1 MNRVF
6 KILYKPASVFEQLN
20 DFYEDD
26 LNTDSNIITSV
37 LGFLLGIY
45 SCYIDF
51 ESFKEISS
59 GIGIVL
65 IFILA
70 VIAFNGIFLLFYNYI
85 LTYILYWVG
94 KLLNGRGLVAE
105 IRAAI
110 AYSILPGIF
119 GLVLMLIQGLN
130 SELLFD
136 ANTQLIIIRI
146 LSVVTIFWS
155 MIILVIGLKI
165 FNKYGFIKA
174 VINVLVLPLSA
185 LMVYI
190 FYIK

>member
-6 KILYKPASVFEQLN
+6 KIFYKPASVFEQLN

-85 LTYILYWVG
+85 LTYILYWIG

-130 SELLFD
+130 SEFLFD
-136 ANTQLIIIRI
+136 ANTQLIIVRI

-155 MIILVIGLKI
+155 MIIFVVVLKI

-185 LMVYI
+185 LIVYI

>member
-65 IFILA
+65 ICILA

-85 LTYILYWVG
+85 LTYILYWIG

-136 ANTQLIIIRI
+136 ANKQLIIVRI

-155 MIILVIGLKI
+155 MIILVVGLKI

-174 VINVLVLPLSA
+174 VVNVLVLPLSA
-185 LMVYI
+185 LIVYI
-190 FYIK
+190 LYIK

>member
-65 IFILA
+65 ICILA

-85 LTYILYWVG
+85 LTYILYWIG
-94 KLLNGRGLVAE
+94 KLLNSRGLVAE

-136 ANTQLIIIRI
+136 ANTQLIIVRI

-155 MIILVIGLKI
+155 MIILVVGLKI

-174 VINVLVLPLSA
+174 VVNVLVLPLSA
-185 LMVYI
+185 LIVYI

>member
-26 LNTDSNIITSV
+26 LNADSNIITSV

-65 IFILA
+65 ICILA

-85 LTYILYWVG
+85 LTYILYWIG
-94 KLLNGRGLVAE
+94 KLLNSRGLVAE

-130 SELLFD
+130 SEFLFD
-136 ANTQLIIIRI
+136 ANTQLIIVRI

-155 MIILVIGLKI
+155 MIILVVGLKI

-174 VINVLVLPLSA
+174 VVNVLVLPLSA
-185 LMVYI
+185 LIVYI

>member
-85 LTYILYWVG
+85 LTYILYWIG

-136 ANTQLIIIRI
+136 ANKQLIIVRI

-155 MIILVIGLKI
+155 MIILVVGLKI

-174 VINVLVLPLSA
+174 VVNVLVLPLSA
-185 LMVYI
+185 LIVYN

>member
-6 KILYKPASVFEQLN
+6 KIFYKPASVFEQLN

-85 LTYILYWVG
+85 LTYILYWIG

-130 SELLFD
+130 SEFLFD
-136 ANTQLIIIRI
+136 ANTQLIIVRI

-155 MIILVIGLKI
+155 MIILVVGLKI

-185 LMVYI
+185 LIVYI